1 MRTSDVVELVQPF
14 HDDGDEAALKSKE
27 LVLRLLE
34 HGSSPFSRDHFT
46 PGHITG
52 TAVVV
57 SPGRDRFLV
66 VHHRRLDRWLLPGG
80 HVEDSDERVWD
91 TARREAIEETGV
103 ELAPEERPLLVGIDV
118 HGIPA
123 SAKKAEPYHLHH
135 DLVFR
140 FHAVSDRLAG
150 SEEAREVLWCS
161 ISHFQTYSLPVS
173 IRRSV
178 LRALWGW

>member
-1 MRTSDVVELVQPF
+1 METVEPF

-27 LVLRLLE
+27 LVLRLIE
-34 HGSSPFSRDHFT
+34 CAESPFSRFEFR

-57 SPGRDRFLV
+57 SPRKDRVLL
-66 VHHRRLDRWLLPGG
+66 VHHRRLNRWLLPGG
-80 HVEDSDERVWD
+80 HVENADMDVWD
-91 TARREAIEETGV
+91 TARRETIEETGADLV
-103 ELAPEERPLLVGIDV
+103 AEQRPLLVGIDV

-123 SAKKAEPYHLHH
+123 NPRKSEPYHLHH

-140 FHAVSDRLAG
+140 LFAKSDRLLPCP
-150 SEEAREVLWCS
+150 EVRDVAWCP
-161 ISHFQTYSLPVS
+161 ISQFETYRLPVS